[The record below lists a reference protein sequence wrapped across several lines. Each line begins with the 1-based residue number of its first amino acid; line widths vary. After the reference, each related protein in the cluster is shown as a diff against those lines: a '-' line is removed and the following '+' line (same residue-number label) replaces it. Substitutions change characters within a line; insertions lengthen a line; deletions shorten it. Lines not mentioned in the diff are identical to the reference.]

1 MRNSDDRLSP
11 LTLSLALSPK
21 TLPTNRLPNAPPIG
35 GNDGR
40 EMGTK
45 LDVISSAKV
54 LRGRCRSVAQVSS
67 TSLAESFAPHTW
79 IQSGQRT
86 RPSGMHSIQLPVFES
101 CSKS

>member
-1 MRNSDDRLSP
+1 MTDCRP

-21 TLPTNRLPNAPPIG
+21 PLPANRLPNAPCGG
-35 GNDGR
+35 GNDTR
-40 EMGTK
+40 EGGIK
-45 LDVISSAKV
+45 LDVLSSAKV

-79 IQSGQRT
+79 IQSGQST
-86 RPSGMHSIQLPVFES
+86 RLSGMRSIQLSVFES